1 MTALTR
7 WSRGDKVTSRPATVG
22 DCSTNARASGCWHVV
37 RAESTAAA
45 RLARVRPQP
54 RQQQQDEAMGEL
66 GEAGTAAGSECGSAA
81 LLRAVL
87 LCFGAISGAGGVR
100 TGSFPKLKFA

>member
-1 MTALTR
+1 MAALTR
-7 WSRGDKVTSRPATVG
+7 WSRGDKITRRAAPLRNCSRA
-22 DCSTNARASGCWHVV
+22 ARARGCWHVV

-45 RLARVRPQP
+45 RLAREWPQP

-66 GEAGTAAGSECGSAA
+66 GEADTAAGSECGSAA

-100 TGSFPKLKFA
+100 TGSFPE